1 MKQIE
6 DARSVEPTGQGT
18 GGDSAAVA
26 ATGSGPAAPADP
38 VAPAVSVAPAAAAP
52 VAPGVVPGSTGGVNT
67 EASPL
72 VAVYR
77 KVTPKRLRRAI
88 AGRYS
93 PEMRRGIKRAVSAA
107 TVVQSVHQ
115 VRNARLSAQHRPLID
130 GSGGVVLAFDGRPRI
145 AFVEERLSPQAAR
158 RANLTAVTAALE
170 GAGIDYFC
178 VRGQEYGQDHGQHRG
193 QGRSGAPEPRGTTVA
208 VAVRDRAR
216 ALDALQELCRTV
228 PGYFGAHGEDG
239 RRTVPAYRPAG
250 WKRYAGAKSLHLFWY
265 RTEASR
271 RLVLGPEFGCDIE
284 FWKQEGDRLT
294 APRRNAITES
304 VPVDGESVQVP
315 VATFAAPFGT
325 RDVSRTT
332 VRTRPEFGALTPH
345 DITFPVDVVYT
356 WVDGSDPAWIERRAG
371 VTGSAYHEE
380 AANAARY
387 ANHDELRYS
396 LRSLEMYAP
405 WVRTV
410 YLVTDDQTPAWLD
423 TSQPGIEVV
432 SHREMFS
439 DTSVLPTFNSHAI
452 ESQLHR
458 IEGLSEQFLYFNDD
472 VFLGA
477 EASPRD
483 FFFANGLTKFFPSP
497 ALVPLGPPSA
507 DDVPVSVAGKNNR
520 ALIEERFGT
529 TPVGKMRHVPHALSR
544 SVLAE
549 IEVEFAE
556 QHRATAAQR
565 FRSSEDIA
573 IPSSLAHYYA
583 FHTRRALPDDIEYAY
598 IDVSLPNA
606 ANRLDRLLLNRDKS
620 VFCLNDT
627 LSTEDDFDRSTALLR
642 PFLQT
647 YFPVP
652 GRYEL
657 PS

>member
-6 DARSVEPTGQGT
+6 DTKPAEPAGQGA
-18 GGDSAAVA
+18 GDVPASAAAPASVPA
-26 ATGSGPAAPADP
+26 AGSGTVPAAPAP
-38 VAPAVSVAPAAAAP
+38 AATAPAVAPP

-77 KVTPKRLRRAI
+77 KVAPKRLRRAI

-93 PEMRRGIKRAVSAA
+93 PEMRRGIKKAVSAA
-107 TVVQSVHQ
+107 AVVQGVHQ
-115 VRNARLSAQHRPLID
+115 VRNARLSAQRRPLID

-145 AFVEERLSPQAAR
+145 AFVEERLSPQTAR
-158 RANLTAVTAALE
+158 RANLATVTAALE

-178 VRGQEYGQDHGQHRG
+178 VRGQERG
-193 QGRSGAPEPRGTTVA
+193 QEKSGVPENRGTTVA
-208 VAVRDRAR
+208 VAARDRAR
-216 ALDALQELCRTV
+216 TLDALQELCRTL

-265 RTEASR
+265 RTEASQ

-284 FWKQEGDRLT
+284 FWKQDGDRLT

-304 VPVDGESVQVP
+304 VPVDGDSVEVP

-325 RDVSRTT
+325 RDASPVT

-439 DTSVLPTFNSHAI
+439 DPSVLPTFNSHAI

-458 IEGLSEQFLYFNDD
+458 IEGLSEHFLYFNDD

-549 IEVEFAE
+549 IEEEFPE

-606 ANRLDRLLLNRDKS
+606 ANRLDRLLLSRDKS

-627 LSTEDDFDRSTALLR
+627 LSTEDDFDRSAALLR

-652 GRYEL
+652 SRYEL